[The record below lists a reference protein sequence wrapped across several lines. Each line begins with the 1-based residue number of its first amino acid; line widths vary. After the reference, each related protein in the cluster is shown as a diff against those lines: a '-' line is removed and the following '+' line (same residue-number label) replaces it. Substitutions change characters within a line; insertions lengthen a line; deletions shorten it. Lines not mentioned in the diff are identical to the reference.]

1 LEVYQLK
8 NNNNVLAIRLKKLRE
23 KSGLTQKK
31 VAATFGLTNFQLSR
45 YESGQSNPDPD
56 LIAKFADF
64 YEVSADYLLG
74 LTDDPTPA
82 TRDKLKKLGLKE
94 NEEIHFFNL
103 EGLSDEDI
111 EFIKNQIEFLR
122 KKAKQQRKDTE

>member
-1 LEVYQLK
+1 MEVCLL
-8 NNNNVLAIRLKKLRE
+8 NNILGIRLKKLRE

-31 VAATFGLTNFQLSR
+31 AASIFGLTNFQLSR

-64 YEVSADYLLG
+64 YEVSTDYLLG
-74 LTDDPTPA
+74 RTDEPDISKM
-82 TRDKLKKLGLKE
+82 DKLKKIGLKE
-94 NEEIHFFNL
+94 EEDLHFFDL

-122 KKAKQQRKDTE
+122 KKAKQHRKDN